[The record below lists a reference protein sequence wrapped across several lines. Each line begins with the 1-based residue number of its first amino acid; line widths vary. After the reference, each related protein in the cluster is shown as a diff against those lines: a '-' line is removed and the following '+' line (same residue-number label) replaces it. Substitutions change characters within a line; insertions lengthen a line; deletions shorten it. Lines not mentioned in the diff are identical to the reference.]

1 MVTANYPHDLSYHIP
16 RIWGFPEIEV
26 PPVLIL
32 ISRWDFPEINHPAI
46 RDYWVSPWLW
56 KPPHDH
62 HYHPIMYPI
71 IPI

>member
-46 RDYWVSPWLW
+46 RDCLG
-56 KPPHDH
+56 
-62 HYHPIMYPI
+62 
-71 IPI
+71 IPVAMETPT